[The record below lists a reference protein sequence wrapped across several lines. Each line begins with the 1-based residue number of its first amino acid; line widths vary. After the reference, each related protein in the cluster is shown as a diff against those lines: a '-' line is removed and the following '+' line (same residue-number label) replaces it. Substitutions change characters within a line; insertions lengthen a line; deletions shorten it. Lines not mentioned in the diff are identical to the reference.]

1 MIIIACDAAGA
12 DTGPRAC
19 SSKEV
24 HVPLFSAGDRVSQA
38 QYGDGTVMAANEY
51 HTVIDFDAHGS
62 RTFATNM
69 VRLDR
74 TLTLAPPKP
83 VKTRRR
89 AAKTT

>member
-1 MIIIACDAAGA
+1 MLTPVRGVLI
-12 DTGPRAC
+12 
-19 SSKEV
+19 KEV